1 MSDTSQPDPTRV
13 RAQPQLTTA
22 SGTVWVVMAA
32 ITALLVG
39 GMFVA
44 LWVRLESSVAITG
57 AIIPVALLIGMLVAR
72 IAVAPGRLRLG
83 LLAAGYLTMIAVS
96 LVLVLLVTAGA

>member
-1 MSDTSQPDPTRV
+1 MSESPQPDPTRV

-32 ITALLVG
+32 ITAVLVG

-44 LWVRLESSVAITG
+44 LWARLDSA
-57 AIIPVALLIGMLVAR
+57 VALAGAGVVATLTIGMLVVR
-72 IAVAPGRLRLG
+72 VAVAPGRLRLAV
-83 LLAAGYLTMIAVS
+83 LAAAFLTMIASS
-96 LVLVLLVTAGA
+96 LVLVLAVTAGA